1 MNYKVLAI
9 SVAASVVIFG
19 YILMESKK
27 LEDAAEAHG
36 QAAGE
41 SAAPER

>member
-9 SVAASVVIFG
+9 SVIASGIIFG
-19 YILMESKK
+19 YILLESKK

-36 QAAGE
+36 QDAAE
-41 SAAPER
+41 LAAPER